1 MLKLKQNMKKFRF
14 TLKKLSLVL
23 FVIII
28 ISTVP
33 AFVISILK
41 MAGVLS
47 SYLFILDLMTALLSL
62 LVASITI
69 SVLAYSFYVFGKN
82 TMSLRFGII
91 KQSIPYKKMISVKK
105 LSESNTLWLIYT
117 DDKDL
122 QSYIMINVN
131 EKYFDDFVAEIRLH
145 NGNVIY
151 SIIGDKEEN

>member
-91 KQSIPYKKMISVKK
+91 
-105 LSESNTLWLIYT
+105 
-117 DDKDL
+117 
-122 QSYIMINVN
+122 
-131 EKYFDDFVAEIRLH
+131 
-145 NGNVIY
+145 
-151 SIIGDKEEN
+151 